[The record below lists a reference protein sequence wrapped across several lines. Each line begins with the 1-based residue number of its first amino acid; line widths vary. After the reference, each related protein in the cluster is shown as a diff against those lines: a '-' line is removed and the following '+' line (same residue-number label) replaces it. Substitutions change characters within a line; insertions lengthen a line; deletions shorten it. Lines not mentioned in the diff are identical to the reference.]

1 MKKYNLFILVSF
13 FFSILNA
20 SAQDC
25 EDQNRYV
32 EPMSNSIQ
40 KSTVVYA
47 TAIGYVGET
56 VTLSMDVF
64 VPEGDNTTNRPLIVF
79 AHGGSFIF
87 GSKQDMREL
96 CELYAS
102 LGYVTATIDYRKYN
116 LLLGLPDSTKFVDV
130 AFNAISDMRA
140 AVRYFKAD
148 AERENTFNID
158 ADKIFVGGLSAG
170 AIMALHVA
178 ILDEED
184 PQSDEF
190 AAYIASKGGIE
201 GTTGDSIN
209 LSYNSEVAGV
219 IGLSGAIFN
228 PDWIDEN
235 DPQLLLM
242 HGDIDDVVPHGSDY
256 EGALGL
262 IYLHG
267 SATIHERAL
276 EVGTSSYFVSVP
288 NGGHTNIYSGA
299 AFASYVTTFQ
309 ANGNSLLRAIICEPG
324 SLSTNSLKI
333 SNAELQFLPN
343 PANQYTIL
351 QSGIDGH
358 GMVMVYDGFGKRI
371 SAIQAGNLEQVE
383 INTQAYNPGWYIIQV
398 WKDNSL
404 AAVNRLLI
412 QR

>member
-1 MKKYNLFILVSF
+1 MKNYNVLILVGF
-13 FFSILNA
+13 FLSIFNV

-32 EPMSNSIQ
+32 EPMSNTIQ
-40 KSTVVYA
+40 RTTVVYA
-47 TAIGYVGET
+47 TATGYFGET
-56 VTLSMDVF
+56 VNLSMDVF
-64 VPEGDNTTNRPLIVF
+64 VPQGDNTTNRPLIVF
-79 AHGGSFIF
+79 AHGGSFVF
-87 GSKQDMREL
+87 GSKQDMKEL

-102 LGYVTATIDYRKYN
+102 LGYVTASIDYRKYSIF
-116 LLLGLPDSTKFVDV
+116 LEIPDSTGFVDI
-130 AFNAISDMRA
+130 AFNAIIDMRA

-148 AERENTFNID
+148 ADRENTYNID

-184 PQSDEF
+184 PQDDEF

-219 IGLSGAIFN
+219 IGLSGAIFDL
-228 PDWIDEN
+228 DWIDEN
-235 DPQLLLM
+235 DPQLLMM
-242 HGDIDDVVPHGSDY
+242 HGDIDNVVPHGSDY
-256 EGALGL
+256 EGVANL

-267 SATIHERAL
+267 SASIHERAL
-276 EVGTSSYFVSVP
+276 ITGTSSYFVSVP
-288 NGGHTNIYSGA
+288 NGGHTDIYSNA
-299 AFASYVTTFQ
+299 AFATYLETFQ
-309 ANGNSLLRAIICEPG
+309 ENGNTLLRAIICEPG

-333 SNAELQFLPN
+333 SNAQLKFFPN

-351 QSGIDGH
+351 QSGIEGS
-358 GMVMVYDGFGKRI
+358 GMIMIYDGFGKGM
-371 SAIQAGNLEQVE
+371 SSMQSGNLEQVE
-383 INTQAYNPGWYIIQV
+383 INTQSFNPGWYIVQV